1 MIEWFFDFQIKP
13 TCHYLMTKTTTM
25 LIGLISDTH
34 DHIPHLQKAIRI
46 FKEQNTDLIL
56 HAGDYCSPFMIP
68 HFEGLNLKG
77 IFGNNDGDKYLLISK
92 FREIGA
98 DIEGDFMK
106 VEAGGLTI
114 AVYHGTYE
122 EITESLIEA
131 GRYDVVVTGHTHK
144 MVHKE
149 VGETLAINP
158 GTANGFD
165 GIASIAFLNTES
177 RDVEFVELN

>member
-1 MIEWFFDFQIKP
+1 
-13 TCHYLMTKTTTM
+13 M

-34 DHIPHLQKAIRI
+34 DHIPNLKKAVQI
-46 FKEQNTDLIL
+46 FKDRKTDLVL

-68 HFEGLNLKG
+68 LFEGLNMKG

-98 DIEGDFMK
+98 DMEGDFMK

-114 AVYHGTYE
+114 AVYHGTYA
-122 EITESLIEA
+122 EITESLIES
-131 GRYDVVVTGHTHK
+131 GRYDVVVTGHTHEMIRK
-144 MVHKE
+144 K
-149 VGETLAINP
+149 VGDTIAINP

-165 GIASIAFLNTES
+165 GKASIAFLDSDTKE
-177 RDVEFVELN
+177 VEFVELN